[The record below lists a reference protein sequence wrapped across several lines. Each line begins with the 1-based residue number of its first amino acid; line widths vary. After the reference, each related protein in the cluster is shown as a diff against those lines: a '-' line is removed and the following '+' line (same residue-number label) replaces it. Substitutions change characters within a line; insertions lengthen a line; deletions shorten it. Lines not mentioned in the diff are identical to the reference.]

1 MSVDNEIYDRLCN
14 TWWDESE
21 PLGLLRTSLGPV
33 RFGYFRRV
41 LIEEQKRNPQEV
53 RLLDVG
59 CGGGLLAEEF
69 ARLGCQVSGIDPSER
84 SLSTARKHAE
94 QSGLN
99 ISYKTGVGEE
109 IPFADSSFDVVVC
122 CDVLEHVNDI
132 SGVVRESARV
142 LPTGGIFF
150 YETINSTVL
159 SWLTAI
165 KLAQEWRL
173 TRFFPPNLHDW
184 NHFVKP
190 RELQSLM
197 QRFQLR
203 NQEVKGMSPTG
214 NPFVLVDRFFRYKRA
229 KITLGE
235 MSRAVRFRESRN
247 VSTLY
252 MGHALRE

>member
-1 MSVDNEIYDRLCN
+1 MPVDNELYDRLSN

-41 LIEEQKRNPQEV
+41 LIEERKRNPKEV

-84 SLSTARKHAE
+84 SLNTARKHAE

-99 ISYKTGVGEE
+99 ISYKKGVGEK
-109 IPFADSSFDVVVC
+109 IPFADSSFEVVVC
-122 CDVLEHVNDI
+122 CDVLEHVND
-132 SGVVRESARV
+132 VPAVLQESARV
-142 LPTGGIFF
+142 LATGGLFF
-150 YETINSTVL
+150 YETINATVL

-165 KLAQEWRL
+165 KLAQEWKL
-173 TRFFPPNLHDW
+173 TRFLPPDLHDW
-184 NHFVKP
+184 NQFVKP

-197 QRFQLR
+197 ERFRLH
-203 NQEVKGMSPTG
+203 NQEVKGMSPMG
-214 NPFVLVDRFFRYKRA
+214 NPFVFFERFVRYRRDR
-229 KITLGE
+229 ITLGE
-235 MSRAVRFRESRN
+235 MSKAIRFHESRN
-247 VSTLY
+247 VSILY
-252 MGHALRE
+252 MGHALKE

>member
-1 MSVDNEIYDRLCN
+1 MPVDNEIYNRLSN

-41 LIEEQKRNPQEV
+41 LIEEQKRNPREI
-53 RLLDVG
+53 RLLDIG

-69 ARLGCQVSGIDPSER
+69 ARLGCQVSGIDPSEP
-84 SLSTARKHAE
+84 SLKTAREHAE

-99 ISYKTGVGEE
+99 ISYKTGVGEA
-109 IPFADSSFDVVVC
+109 IPFPDSSFEVVVC
-122 CDVLEHVNDI
+122 CDVLEHVNDVL
-132 SGVVRESARV
+132 GVLQESARV
-142 LPTGGIFF
+142 LAAGGIFF
-150 YETINSTVL
+150 YETINATVL

-173 TRFFPPNLHDW
+173 TRFLPPDLHDW

-190 RELQSLM
+190 QELQSLM

-203 NQEVKGMSPTG
+203 NQEVMGMSPTG
-214 NPFVLVDRFFRYKRA
+214 NPFVFVERFFRYKRA

-235 MSRAVRFRESRN
+235 MSKAVRFRESRN
-247 VSTLY
+247 ASVLY